1 MPAVPGGVNSSGSVD
16 LLLYQLNISG
26 LTVTTV
32 LITLFFVVLR
42 RSIRRAEMRWWVH
55 GWLANVVA
63 LVITSLF
70 WYFQPPAQYFGIIFA
85 FYLAA
90 KFSYVWLLS
99 RGALEFCGERP
110 RLLTANVMVP
120 SIAAV
125 CTACIFLLTTRDRLG
140 LISQVVIAAGFGA
153 AAIAIRRSGSA
164 STSWLTIAFAQ
175 RALLSAV
182 ESWAYGVNVAGESV
196 FVEPTFSVPASMILA
211 AHYSLGIGAEWLLA
225 MGMVIAVAGRTQRDL
240 SVANMQME
248 TAQSDLRRLVD
259 RDPLTG
265 LANRRALPEVLR
277 GVQPEGAV
285 LIFFDLNDFKKI
297 NDEHGHQAGDACLRR
312 FAEALTQCFR
322 PSDAIVRYGGDEFL
336 VVAPGVSETAAYER
350 ADSVR
355 TRVANVYQPTTQS
368 PRRGGPGGGVLPIR
382 FSVGISRLKAGGNP
396 DEAVREAD
404 EAMYRAKRKRA
415 PARPRGDM
423 APQLPLS

>member
-140 LISQVVIAAGFGA
+140 LIS
-153 AAIAIRRSGSA
+153 
-164 STSWLTIAFAQ
+164 
-175 RALLSAV
+175 
-182 ESWAYGVNVAGESV
+182 
-196 FVEPTFSVPASMILA
+196 
-211 AHYSLGIGAEWLLA
+211 
-225 MGMVIAVAGRTQRDL
+225 
-240 SVANMQME
+240 
-248 TAQSDLRRLVD
+248 
-259 RDPLTG
+259 
-265 LANRRALPEVLR
+265 
-277 GVQPEGAV
+277 
-285 LIFFDLNDFKKI
+285 
-297 NDEHGHQAGDACLRR
+297 
-312 FAEALTQCFR
+312 
-322 PSDAIVRYGGDEFL
+322 
-336 VVAPGVSETAAYER
+336 
-350 ADSVR
+350 
-355 TRVANVYQPTTQS
+355 
-368 PRRGGPGGGVLPIR
+368 
-382 FSVGISRLKAGGNP
+382 
-396 DEAVREAD
+396 
-404 EAMYRAKRKRA
+404 
-415 PARPRGDM
+415 
-423 APQLPLS
+423 